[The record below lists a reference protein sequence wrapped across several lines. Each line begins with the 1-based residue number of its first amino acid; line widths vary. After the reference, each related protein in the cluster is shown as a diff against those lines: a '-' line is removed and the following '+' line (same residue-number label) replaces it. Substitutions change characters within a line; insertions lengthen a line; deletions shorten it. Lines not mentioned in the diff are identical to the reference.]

1 MDETEHFKRLY
12 FAIEHKEPVA
22 EITALAV
29 DQQMFSARKWKTTWV
44 SNSVYFDR
52 VKRINLK
59 LR

>member
-1 MDETEHFKRLY
+1 MRFKRLY